1 MQTLTAVRFT
11 ALLVGTAAC
20 SQYTS
25 ATQPDTILCTPVRT
39 RSRRGI
45 DMRAVLALIPML
57 GSLILAAVGCH
68 GAVIS
73 AEPDLKVGGTIAGI
87 VRATDG
93 TMPLVTRKVTVTNA
107 ASGATFETTTGVN
120 GGYTIKVPEEGRY
133 RIEVELRD
141 GEVVAKGPGETVI
154 NNGDLDPGRD
164 FEITVGK
171 VAKRGSL

>member
-25 ATQPDTILCTPVRT
+25 AAQPDTILCRPVRT
-39 RSRRGI
+39 
-45 DMRAVLALIPML
+45 LALIPML

-73 AEPDLKVGGTIAGI
+73 VEPDLKVGGTIAGI